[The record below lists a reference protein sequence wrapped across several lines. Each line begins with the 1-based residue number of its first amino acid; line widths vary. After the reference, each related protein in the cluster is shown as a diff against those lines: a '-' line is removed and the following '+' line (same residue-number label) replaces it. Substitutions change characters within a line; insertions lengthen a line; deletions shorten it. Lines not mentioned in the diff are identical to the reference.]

1 MRMNLWSWR
10 DGQGTA
16 HVGVSDGPYMD
27 QVLDLSL
34 VESDLHSVDDLW
46 QAYGSGKALS
56 AFLRDVWGVTR
67 ERVTLRPETLS
78 LPVDLSECWAAGVT
92 YPMSRDARV
101 EETQGGE
108 DFYRKV
114 YEAERPEL
122 FFKSPGARMVGPYGE
137 VGLRPDASWQI
148 PEPELTLIV
157 DPDGHL
163 FGYTAGN
170 DMSCRDMEGENPLY
184 LPQAK
189 IYHHSAA
196 VGPSIALAHTIDAA
210 NLEISLQIQR
220 GDRMV
225 FAGSVNTRMMQRPP
239 EELIRYL
246 RRAWPLTGWTAL
258 MTGTAV
264 VPPANFTLEPGD
276 TIDIAISGIGHL
288 VTRARRI
295 TAEWV
300 DVPQ

>member
-1 MRMNLWSWR
+1 MLNLWSWR
-10 DGQGTA
+10 DAQGGS
-16 HVGVSDGPYMD
+16 HVGVSDGPLLD
-27 QVLDLSL
+27 QVLDLSA
-34 VESDLHSVDDLW
+34 VESGLHSVNGLW
-46 QAYGSGKALS
+46 QVHGGGEALS
-56 AFLRDVWGVTR
+56 TFLRDALGSTR
-67 ERVTLRPETLS
+67 ERVALRPETLS
-78 LPVDLSECWAAGVT
+78 LPVDLTECWAAGVT
-92 YPMSRDARV
+92 YQMSRDARV

-122 FFKSPGARMVGPYGE
+122 FFKSPGSRVVGPYGE
-137 VGLRPDASWQI
+137 VGLRQDSTWQI

-170 DMSCRDMEGENPLY
+170 DMSCRDIEGENPLY

-196 VGPSIALAHTIDAA
+196 VGPCIALADTLDAA
-210 NLEISLQIQR
+210 DLEISLQIQR
-220 GDRMV
+220 RERIV
-225 FAGSVNTRMMQRPP
+225 FAGSVNTRMMRRTPD
-239 EELIRYL
+239 ELIRYL
-246 RRAWPLTGWTAL
+246 RRAWPMTGWTAL

-264 VPPANFTLEPGD
+264 VPPADFTLEPGD

-288 VTRARRI
+288 VTQARRI
-295 TAEWV
+295 TSDWAS
-300 DVPQ
+300 VPQ